1 MKRYKKDSSLSD
13 PIEEVDVSTYCIGR
27 KKPTENEKL
36 LLTLQVGTLC
46 PLCGSNLISKSKGI
60 RYLSEIAHIFPCN
73 PTDNEKHLLKDVVV
87 AGNDSESLENKIAL
101 CKNCHDNYDYH
112 KTISEY
118 ETLFKLKRKCEDAY
132 NAKGLLSS
140 YPIEDSIEAVLNK
153 LSNIRLEDIDSM
165 TKLSLHALKIR
176 TKMEGASP
184 LLIKEVEEQVA
195 QYFLFIIDIFKNE
208 YSKTFD
214 SVALYIRA
222 LYETLNAKGYDKEQ
236 IFDFITSWIQS
247 KTQENVLACKIV
259 TCFFIQNC
267 EIYGKLS

>member
-1 MKRYKKDSSLSD
+1 M
-13 PIEEVDVSTYCIGR
+13 
-27 KKPTENEKL
+27 
-36 LLTLQVGTLC
+36 
-46 PLCGSNLISKSKGI
+46 
-60 RYLSEIAHIFPCN
+60 
-73 PTDNEKHLLKDVVV
+73 
-87 AGNDSESLENKIAL
+87 
-101 CKNCHDNYDYH
+101 
-112 KTISEY
+112 
-118 ETLFKLKRKCEDAY
+118 KRKCEDAY

-184 LLIKEVEEQVA
+184 LLIKEVEEQVS

-208 YSKTFD
+208 YNKTFD
-214 SVALYIRA
+214 SVALHIRA

-236 IFDFITSWIQS
+236 IFGFITSWIQS
-247 KTQENVLACKIV
+247 KTQENAMACKIV